1 LTEKGTYRDAE
12 AAWIYLTETR
22 GISAKKIIIFGRSL
36 GASIATWLAS
46 KKTPAALIIESGFT
60 SVPSMAKRI
69 YPFLPVSRL
78 TYFKYDTKNY
88 VKNISCPVL
97 VVHSKNDEIIPF
109 DEGLEIFEAAPK
121 TKQFLEMRGGHND
134 GFLVT
139 GSAYVEGLRTFIH
152 DKLQ

>member
-1 LTEKGTYRDAE
+1 
-12 AAWIYLTETR
+12 
-22 GISAKKIIIFGRSL
+22 
-36 GASIATWLAS
+36 
-46 KKTPAALIIESGFT
+46 
-60 SVPSMAKRI
+60 MAKRF
-69 YPFLPVSRL
+69 YPFLPVNWL

-109 DEGLEIFEAAPK
+109 DEGLEIFEAAPES
-121 TKQFLEMRGGHND
+121 KQFLEMRGGHND

-152 DKLQ
+152 GKLQ